1 MNTPTFDPA
10 ATLTAVSHYRPLPDL
25 IPSHWQQGKATA
37 NGLRHYYYRT
47 GGDKPPVV
55 LLHGILEGALTWI
68 RTAKAL
74 EADYDVIMIDTRGH
88 GRSDRINDNG
98 YTPTLLMEDTAGV
111 MRALNVGLARV
122 IGHSQGGGTAA
133 RLAAAYPEL
142 VHSFIL
148 EGAAETPSDNGNFD
162 DLAASPGYQAWLD
175 GYTTWLENLKSQ
187 SHAEQLA
194 AGLTQLPPGAPI
206 LPEEEYV
213 PWLDY
218 CAHLDLALLRLSTTL
233 WSELKENVREM
244 EEAMSRVTCPALIL
258 KSAFSFGHSGPA
270 SVVEE
275 LSDRPNVRT
284 VRFLNTGHLIHREQF
299 DLFLSTIRPFLHD
312 PGQRSP
318 LPPRERG

>member
-1 MNTPTFDPA
+1 MNTNTFDPTAQFA
-10 ATLTAVSHYRPLPDL
+10 AVQHYRPLPDL
-25 IPSHWQQGKATA
+25 IPAHWQQGKALA
-37 NGLRHYYYRT
+37 NGLRHHYYRT

-55 LLHGILEGALTWI
+55 LLHGILEGALTWL

-98 YTPTLLMEDTAGV
+98 YTPTLLMEDAAAV
-111 MRALNVGLARV
+111 MRALNIGPARL
-122 IGHSQGGGTAA
+122 IGHSQGAGTAA
-133 RLAAAYPEL
+133 RLAAAYPDL

-148 EGAAETPSDNGNFD
+148 EGAPEAPTENSNVGNPT
-162 DLAASPGYQAWLD
+162 ASPGYQAWLD
-175 GYTTWLENLKSQ
+175 SYTTWLENLKTQ

-218 CAHLDLALLRLSTTL
+218 CAHLDLALLPLSGAL
-233 WSELKENVREM
+233 WSELKQNVREI
-244 EEAMSRVTCPALIL
+244 EEAIGRATCPALIL
-258 KSAFSFGHSGPA
+258 KSAFTFGHSGPA
-270 SVVEE
+270 SIVEE
-275 LSDRPNVRT
+275 PAPCPNIRV

-299 DLFLSTIRPFLHD
+299 DLFMSVVRPFLAA
-312 PGQRSP
+312 PS
-318 LPPRERG
+318 